1 MKRVGKWFF
10 MTVCVLLTSSAFA
23 QVKDWAQ
30 FNRYAEANKNVKV
43 PAKVVF
49 MGNSITDGWWPADSA
64 FFISNGYVDRGIDG
78 QTTSEMLVRFRA
90 DVINLKPK
98 VVVIMA
104 GTNDIAQNNGYI
116 SLENAFGNIVSM
128 VELARFNK
136 ITPILCSVMPA
147 YEFGWR
153 KGMEPAGKIIKLNE
167 MIKAYADKHNL
178 VYVDYHSALK
188 DERNGLPAKYSHDE
202 VHPTLEA
209 YKIMESIVQKAIQKV
224 LK

>member
-64 FFISNGYVDRGIDG
+64 FFISNGYVDRGIGG
-78 QTTSEMLVRFRA
+78 QTTSEMLVRFRT

-104 GTNDIAQNNGYI
+104 GT
-116 SLENAFGNIVSM
+116 
-128 VELARFNK
+128 
-136 ITPILCSVMPA
+136 
-147 YEFGWR
+147 
-153 KGMEPAGKIIKLNE
+153 KL
-167 MIKAYADKHNL
+167 
-178 VYVDYHSALK
+178 S
-188 DERNGLPAKYSHDE
+188 
-202 VHPTLEA
+202 
-209 YKIMESIVQKAIQKV
+209 
-224 LK
+224 

>member
-64 FFISNGYVDRGIDG
+64 FFISNGYVDRGIGG

-98 VVVIMA
+98 V
-104 GTNDIAQNNGYI
+104 T
-116 SLENAFGNIVSM
+116 
-128 VELARFNK
+128 
-136 ITPILCSVMPA
+136 
-147 YEFGWR
+147 
-153 KGMEPAGKIIKLNE
+153 
-167 MIKAYADKHNL
+167 
-178 VYVDYHSALK
+178 
-188 DERNGLPAKYSHDE
+188 AK
-202 VHPTLEA
+202 
-209 YKIMESIVQKAIQKV
+209 
-224 LK
+224 